1 MPDVIVV
8 FSRWGKWIA
17 TVTIA
22 ATLLALVVVQLM
34 PRKYISIA
42 TALPASSM
50 ATDKA
55 SVFNTNIQELYSS
68 LGTADDLDR
77 IIGTAHLDT
86 IYIAV
91 ADSLNLAAH
100 YHLPKDKA
108 VQKLKRHTAV
118 SKSEWGELKLKV
130 WDSDRNTAA
139 QAANGLLKKLQEL
152 HQALQ
157 NKSNEIILERLKET
171 YNQELQQT
179 DTTLVRPTLAAKA
192 AQAEQLR
199 NYEKLLSEYNLMVTT
214 NPPVLLVVEN
224 ARAASRADT
233 SEKWAAVVV
242 TFFAAF
248 LFSTL
253 LSLYAEGK
261 KARA

>member
-8 FSRWGKWIA
+8 LGRWGKWIA
-17 TVTIA
+17 TVTVA
-22 ATLLALVVVQLM
+22 ATLLAVVIAVLL
-34 PRKYISIA
+34 PKKYLSVV

-55 SVFNTNIQELYSS
+55 TVFNTNIQELYSS

-91 ADSLNLAAH
+91 ANELNLAAH
-100 YHLPKDKA
+100 YRSTKDKA
-108 VQKLKRHTAV
+108 VQKLKRNTVV

-130 WDSDRNTAA
+130 WDGDRNMAA
-139 QAANGLLKKLQEL
+139 QVANALLKKLQEL

-157 NKSNEIILERLKET
+157 NRSNQMILQRLKET
-171 YNQELQQT
+171 YSLALRQT
-179 DTTLVRPTLAAKA
+179 DTTRAAMA
-192 AQAEQLR
+192 LPANAMQSGQLR
-199 NYEKLLSEYNLMVTT
+199 DYEKLLSEYNLMVTT

-224 ARAASRADT
+224 ARAARRADT
-233 SEKWAAVVV
+233 AGKWIAVVV

-248 LFSTL
+248 LFSSL
-253 LSLYAEGK
+253 LALYAEGK
-261 KARA
+261 KVQA